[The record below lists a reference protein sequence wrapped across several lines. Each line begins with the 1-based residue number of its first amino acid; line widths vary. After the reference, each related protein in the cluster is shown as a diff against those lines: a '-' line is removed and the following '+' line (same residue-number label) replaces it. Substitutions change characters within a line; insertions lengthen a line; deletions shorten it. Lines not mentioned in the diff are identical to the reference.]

1 MGVLQEGRMQELH
14 KEGDEASSDWRLG
27 WAHMGQP
34 EAAGVCRGGDFSFA
48 CVGAKLAHVI
58 SPLKMTHAHAQLVCA
73 FYITLYYVWWAGGG
87 SSGDDCMCV
96 LCCTASPVFFFLRCC
111 C

>member
-1 MGVLQEGRMQELH
+1 MGVLQDGRVQELF
-14 KEGDEASSDWRLG
+14 KEGDEASSNWRLG

-34 EAAGVCRGGDFSFA
+34 EAAGVCRGGGFSVA

-73 FYITLYYVWWAGGG
+73 SYITLYYVWWAGGG
-87 SSGDDCMCV
+87 SSGADCVCAV
-96 LCCTASPVFFFLRCC
+96 LYC
-111 C
+111 